1 MNYNR
6 CGFSLKPH
14 PETGRQAL
22 VLPGGVFI
30 PVVWTRTLPS
40 SPKSVRVYQDAQGH
54 WYASFTV
61 EIDDEAGL
69 LPPAGHDKVLGIDWG
84 VAETATTATLDIG
97 TGEIDQSSDFD
108 LPHGGHGK
116 KAAQRLAR
124 HQRKMARRKTPKSQ
138 PKTKGY
144 KRAQKQAAKIQ
155 AKIARQRT
163 DDARKWAKNIVSHH
177 DKIAVEN
184 FRPKF
189 LAKTS
194 MARKA
199 ADAAIGR
206 TKAELIWMAAK
217 HGRDLRLVHPA
228 YTTTDCARCG
238 ARTKHRLPLGERTY
252 TCQRCGAVR
261 PRDKN
266 SAAVIAARAGFVPVD
281 AEGVRLPNPAVGEE
295 AA

>member
-1 MNYNR
+1 MVGL
-6 CGFSLKPH
+6 GF
-14 PETGRQAL
+14 RQVKLLFDYGSHATQN
-22 VLPGGVFI
+22 I
-30 PVVWTRTLPS
+30 AIIRYT
-40 SPKSVRVYQDAQGH
+40 VRV
-54 WYASFTV
+54 SIRTV
-61 EIDDEAGL
+61 RQTERIRPG
-69 LPPAGHDKVLGIDWG
+69 
-84 VAETATTATLDIG
+84 
-97 TGEIDQSSDFD
+97 Q
-108 LPHGGHGK
+108 
-116 KAAQRLAR
+116 AA
-124 HQRKMARRKTPKSQ
+124 
-138 PKTKGY
+138 KGY
-144 KRAQKQAAKIQ
+144 LLREAAKIQ

-228 YTTTDCARCG
+228 CTTTDCARCG